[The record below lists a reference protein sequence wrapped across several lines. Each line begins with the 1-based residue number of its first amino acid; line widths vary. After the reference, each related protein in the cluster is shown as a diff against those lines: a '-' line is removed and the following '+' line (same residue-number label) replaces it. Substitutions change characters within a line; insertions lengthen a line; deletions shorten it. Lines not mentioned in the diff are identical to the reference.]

1 MTSGVGHFDK
11 LGNPCLKFHLCGVA
25 HDLPGLEFE
34 GIIDTGFSGFIQLPL
49 QHAFS
54 LKLPLEGTSSYIL
67 ADGSRGT
74 SLTALARTSFGGKTL
89 VGAVSLT
96 PGSQDVL
103 VGMDFLR
110 QFKLGMLMMT
120 GTIILLDEE
129 EIGQLS
135 KRRAA
140 ERAAKQPD
148 PDSRANA
155 PDFPPQS
162 DS

>member
-1 MTSGVGHFDK
+1 MTSGAGHFDS

-25 HDLPGLEFE
+25 HDPPGLEFKA
-34 GIIDTGFSGFIQLPL
+34 IIDTGFSGFIQLPM

-74 SLTALARTSFGGKTL
+74 SLTVLAHTTFGGTTVL
-89 VGAVSLT
+89 GVVTLT

-110 QFKLGMLMMT
+110 RFKLGLIMM
-120 GTIILLDEE
+120 GGKIALVEDELE
-129 EIGQLS
+129 T
-135 KRRAA
+135 
-140 ERAAKQPD
+140 
-148 PDSRANA
+148 
-155 PDFPPQS
+155 
-162 DS
+162 